1 MTSAVT
7 GYQGEE
13 RTLSHSFAL
22 EPYLHPPKR
31 RFTGSAGTAI
41 VTETEAH
48 LFVDTRYWVQAAKEI
63 DSSVWTLEKLG
74 QKDVKNWNDWVLGVG
89 GHSLRREWRQSA
101 DG

>member
-1 MTSAVT
+1 VTSAVT

>member
-1 MTSAVT
+1 MRA
-7 GYQGEE
+7 
-13 RTLSHSFAL
+13 RPPLSFAL
-22 EPYLHPPKR
+22 SDRTHTRCKR

-41 VTETEAH
+41 VTEHEAH

-89 GHSLRREWRQSA
+89 GYHLRREWAIS
-101 DG
+101 